1 MRGLPGSGEGRKKE
15 SGGEKQ
21 AKSHEKVLSGGRDSI
36 RLGPLLRGR
45 SARGRTIL
53 RAGRVIPVMTSQRKI
68 AVTEKNLQK
77 AAERVLLRS
86 PLVTVEVDYLRR
98 RLGNTAT
105 QVEMDA
111 KVAEVRKTPWSE
123 LMA

>member
-1 MRGLPGSGEGRKKE
+1 MMS
-15 SGGEKQ
+15 
-21 AKSHEKVLSGGRDSI
+21 
-36 RLGPLLRGR
+36 
-45 SARGRTIL
+45 T
-53 RAGRVIPVMTSQRKI
+53 QRKI

-111 KVAEVRKTPWSE
+111 RVAEVRKTPWSE